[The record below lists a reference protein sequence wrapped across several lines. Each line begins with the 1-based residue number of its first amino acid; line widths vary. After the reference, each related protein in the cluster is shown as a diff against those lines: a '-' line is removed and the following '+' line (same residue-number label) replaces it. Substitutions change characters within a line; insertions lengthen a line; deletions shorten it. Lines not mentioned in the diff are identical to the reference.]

1 MNELL
6 AQLMPLTGLG
16 TNGLRIAVL
25 VFLRVGAAV
34 FLMPAFGEASVPQ
47 RVRLVLALAFTAVV
61 APAVTPAMT
70 LPPDAWVGPAGIEIV
85 AGLALGIG
93 LRLFVLALQMA
104 AAIIAQAT
112 SLSQLFAGATP
123 EPQPA
128 IGNLLTMASLALAVL
143 TGLHVKAASLLIL
156 SYDILPAG
164 RLPAVAD
171 LADWGVMR
179 VAQSL
184 VLAFS
189 LAAPFVIASV
199 LYNVALGI
207 INKAMP
213 QLSVSLVGA
222 PALTAGT
229 LVLMAIVVPLILSVW
244 LHGFDAFL
252 AAPFAATR

>member
-6 AQLMPLTGLG
+6 AQLTPLTGLG

-34 FLMPAFGEASVPQ
+34 FLMPAFGEATVPQ

-61 APAVTPAMT
+61 APAVTPTMT
-70 LPPDAWVGPAGIEIV
+70 LPPDAWVGPAGIEV
-85 AGLALGIG
+85 LAGLALGIG

-112 SLSQLFAGATP
+112 SLSQLFGGATP

-128 IGNLLTMASLALAVL
+128 IGNLLTMASLALAVV
-143 TGLHVKAASLLIL
+143 TGLHIKAASLLIL
-156 SYDILPAG
+156 SYDLLPAG

-229 LVLMAIVVPLILSVW
+229 LVLMAIAVPLVLSVW
-244 LHGFDAFL
+244 LHGFDGFL
-252 AAPFAATR
+252 AAPFAAIR